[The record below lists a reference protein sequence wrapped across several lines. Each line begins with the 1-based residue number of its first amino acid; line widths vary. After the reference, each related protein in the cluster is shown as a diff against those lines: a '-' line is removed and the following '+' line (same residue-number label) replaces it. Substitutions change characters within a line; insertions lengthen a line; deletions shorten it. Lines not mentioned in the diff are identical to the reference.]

1 MHQLSTFIIHIYTF
15 SRWNIYAF
23 TLFIYVLLLICSP
36 LAVFLIYLGRFAFCV
51 FLLLSYSFFSAH
63 LVEKSSRELMMEA
76 GGKEKENDCP
86 NSKLLKD
93 FLLLDFFVCV
103 LFTKMEKVFYLHSAL
118 ATHILHVAYGAGK
131 TATDEI
137 SKTLLANWTALK
149 WSSVDCVI
157 FSTCYLFH
165 MNRVPCGLI
174 YKLIIREVKWS
185 LPILNRLLQDQS
197 KDKISSYLE
206 KKNSC

>member
-1 MHQLSTFIIHIYTF
+1 MAIFHVEEWKPTAMHQLSTFIIHIYTF

-93 FLLLDFFVCV
+93 FLLLDFLCVCC
-103 LFTKMEKVFYLHSAL
+103 LQRWRRYFTCTVHLQL
-118 ATHILHVAYGAGK
+118 
-131 TATDEI
+131 
-137 SKTLLANWTALK
+137 
-149 WSSVDCVI
+149 I
-157 FSTCYLFH
+157 FC
-165 MNRVPCGLI
+165 M
-174 YKLIIREVKWS
+174 
-185 LPILNRLLQDQS
+185 
-197 KDKISSYLE
+197 
-206 KKNSC
+206 